1 MLAWGAIPPI
11 LSTTYLCEPK
21 RTEQMNQKDV
31 LAKAKAPTTWCQ
43 QATEYE
49 KTHGGKSWSY
59 LLIPHDAIT
68 ENKTLQGLASGFS
81 FTD

>member
-1 MLAWGAIPPI
+1 MRLNHV
-11 LSTTYLCEPK
+11 STFPGEVQCEPK

-31 LAKAKAPTTWCQ
+31 LAKAMAATTWCQ
-43 QATEYE
+43 QATEHE

-81 FTD
+81 FTP